1 MKYIYI
7 TDLRSSKVIPKG
19 AQREFFCSKV
29 VPKEM
34 QSQNWRRYKKSFLRE
49 RSVSF
54 LLKSRSK
61 GNAEPN
67 TAEIEGE
74 EVQKS
79 FLRGCRT
86 YIAEIEAKKF
96 KSRS

>member
-1 MKYIYI
+1 
-7 TDLRSSKVIPKG
+7 
-19 AQREFFCSKV
+19 
-29 VPKEM
+29 M
-34 QSQNWRRYKKSFLRE
+34 QSQKHDEAAKKSFLRE

-67 TAEIEGE
+67 TTEIKGE

-86 YIAEIEAKKF
+86 YMPPK
-96 KSRS
+96 

>member
-1 MKYIYI
+1 
-7 TDLRSSKVIPKG
+7 
-19 AQREFFCSKV
+19 
-29 VPKEM
+29 M
-34 QSQNWRRYKKSFLRE
+34 QSQKHDEAAKKSFPRE
-49 RSVSF
+49 HIVSF

-67 TAEIEGE
+67 TTEIEGE

-86 YIAEIEAKKF
+86 
-96 KSRS
+96 